1 MALRCGR
8 GVTLPATFPLR
19 APLAECA
26 PPLTTS
32 HASRRVVRR
41 LTSSPASS
49 LRRVPRLSCLFAE
62 CFEWCGGSVKR
73 ATPGKR
79 TEKKKDQNMSNT
91 TSAEF
96 NKYIV
101 LTWQGREQVTVFPF
115 QAKHADIFRYVR
127 QECGDVQAISAGFYI
142 NEPDAFWCGGESDTL
157 NLKSRPEDRQLLQAF
172 FESEDREQWDLTQLS
187 AQAQAQARVE
197 MAEAGWC

>member
-1 MALRCGR
+1 MRPHSPYAHRRLSALRPER
-8 GVTLPATFPLR
+8 QVTPAAAGTSLR
-19 APLAECA
+19 F
-26 PPLTTS
+26 
-32 HASRRVVRR
+32 VR
-41 LTSSPASS
+41 SPASF

-62 CFEWCGGSVKR
+62 CFEWCGGCVKR